1 MGPISF
7 CLSRQLGS
15 FRVISFLV
23 AIKSSVKFNN
33 TSLLVDIEDVGRLAR
48 LSHITELLTVAALFT
63 AIAAAVFLAVVSAL
77 LGFFG
82 LLGLFGL
89 LGSRFS
95 LCLEDFSGLL
105 HALHDIGEGLLNA
118 VLISASGTFV
128 IVSRLLA
135 FSLVLMHL
143 SQLLGGLLHS

>member
-15 FRVISFLV
+15 FRVISLLV

-33 TSLLVDIEDVGRLAR
+33 ASLLVDIEDVGRLAR
-48 LSHITELLTVAALFT
+48 LSHIAELLTVAALFT
-63 AIAAAVFLAVVSAL
+63 AIAAAVFLLAVVSAL
-77 LGFFG
+77 LGVI
-82 LLGLFGL
+82 GL

>member
-15 FRVISFLV
+15 FRVISLLV

-63 AIAAAVFLAVVSAL
+63 AIAAAVFLAVFFL

-82 LLGLFGL
+82 LLGLIGL